1 MDRARLLAEIAAAD
15 APADGVL
22 YLERLAEDYRWR
34 FVAPGAVT
42 VPAGP
47 QTPGPQAAGPA
58 PDAWMFYSGPWPAGP
73 PARLVPFVE
82 ELLAE
87 MESMCGG
94 ADRCRWPL
102 DQPYPVRH

>member
-1 MDRARLLAEIAAAD
+1 MDRAQFVATIAAVD

-22 YLERLAEDYRWR
+22 YLERLGEDYRWR
-34 FVAPGAVT
+34 FVEADAAT
-42 VPAGP
+42 MTAS
-47 QTPGPQAAGPA
+47 QQAAGA
-58 PDAWMFYSGPWPAGP
+58 VPDAWMFYSGPWPVGP
-73 PARLVPFVE
+73 PAEVVPFAE

-102 DQPYPVRH
+102 DQPYPLEH

>member
-22 YLERLAEDYRWR
+22 HLERLAEDYRWR
-34 FVAPGAVT
+34 FVGPDAAAMT
-42 VPAGP
+42 AGLP
-47 QTPGPQAAGPA
+47 AAGPA

-73 PARLVPFVE
+73 PSEVVPFVE
-82 ELLAE
+82 DLLAE

>member
-15 APADGVL
+15 APPDGVL

-34 FVAPGAVT
+34 FAGAEAAMT
-42 VPAGP
+42 A
-47 QTPGPQAAGPA
+47 GPQAAGSA
-58 PDAWMFYSGPWPAGP
+58 PDAWLFYSGPWPTGS
-73 PARLVPFVE
+73 PAEMVPFVD

-94 ADRCRWPL
+94 SDRCRWPL